1 MQFLIKGCS
10 DEGEI
15 EFYRTEEREL
25 MVSILNG
32 HGTTYYIMSENEIQ
46 ALIDYIK
53 MTDER
58 I

>member
-1 MQFLIKGCS
+1 MQFLIKGYS

-15 EFYRTEEREL
+15 EFYRTEEKEL
-25 MVSILNG
+25 MVSIMNG
-32 HGTTYYIMSENEIQ
+32 HGTTYYTMNENEIK